1 VRSVYARTPT
11 SATSTTGLSTS
22 LPTRTA
28 TSAPSPEPT
37 KAAPAICAAV
47 RLSIEM
53 RRL

>member
-1 VRSVYARTPT
+1 
-11 SATSTTGLSTS
+11 LSTS

-28 TSAPSPEPT
+28 TSAPSAEPT

-47 RLSIEM
+47 VRSIEI